1 MPFDLTPQ
9 AIFYAVSLL
18 CAVYVI
24 GACLCRIRHPSGQI
38 KHAWKLIYVV
48 MLGLAGWAL
57 CDLLSADH
65 TLFQQAVCVAVALY
79 IHMTK
84 AAWLSGP
91 PAIAKTATPVPVDTY
106 AQARSKIK
114 TGDLI
119 GVQTG
124 TLGGRI
130 IQLGQ
135 IIAGLPHAHIT
146 HVAIAQWVGTRLM
159 ALEMNP
165 AGNVYKPMSQ
175 YACKRLIVCAPPAGT
190 DLSLFDLGLDHIT
203 NRHIPYG
210 LLDLVRIGLRLM
222 PMRFIDTTGWGGD
235 GDSDKVCSLLP
246 AMAYSALGGDVSS
259 IPDLA
264 APAEVVKALPVL
276 FEVKG

>member
-1 MPFDLTPQ
+1 MQ
-9 AIFYAVSLL
+9 
-18 CAVYVI
+18 
-24 GACLCRIRHPSGQI
+24 QI
-38 KHAWKLIYVV
+38 
-48 MLGLAGWAL
+48 
-57 CDLLSADH
+57 
-65 TLFQQAVCVAVALY
+65 
-79 IHMTK
+79 
-84 AAWLSGP
+84 
-91 PAIAKTATPVPVDTY
+91 TY

-146 HVAIAQWVGTRLM
+146 HIAIAQWVGTRLM

-165 AGNVYKPMSQ
+165 AGNVYKPLSQ
-175 YACKRLIVCAPPAGT
+175 YAGKRMVVCAPPSGT
-190 DLSLFDLGLDHIT
+190 NLSMFDLGLEHIT
-203 NRHIPYG
+203 ERHIPYSA
-210 LLDLVRIGLRLM
+210 LDLVRIGARLL

-259 IPDLA
+259 TPDLA
-264 APAEVVKALPVL
+264 APAEVVKALNVL
-276 FEVKG
+276 FEVKN